1 MQFPKA
7 KQQEI
12 EVIRGGEPG
21 KRGAR
26 WHKVTLDFFLG
37 LRLGLRFLGTF
48 KGLKATKH

>member
-21 KRGAR
+21 RRGAR

-37 LRLGLRFLGTF
+37 LRFLGTF